1 MLPPQDPKTRA
12 ASASIPHD
20 DRRTHPRLAP
30 HEVPWIR
37 EVKPITGDTAR
48 WLNISR
54 TGVLLETT
62 ARLQPGR
69 RSTIVIVNAVDEK
82 ERAEGTVIRTELV
95 SIGPNGELIYR
106 TAMAFTQELDLR
118 LPQAAP
124 DAVHETVVDAL
135 AHPELEG
142 PLQGLWATTTGA
154 SRVSVSHLTPL
165 SCYAQP
171 TSNIGLDEWVSVTVF
186 FSPVRALTLSG
197 KVAAVEPHG
206 CLLRFENLS
215 ADVRRALRVEIR
227 EGSTVH
233 GQQPAPPAFSV
244 GSLTD
249 ISVDG
254 PGVVEWHARAG
265 ALHANQ
271 W

>member
-1 MLPPQDPKTRA
+1 MLPPKDPKTGRV
-12 ASASIPHD
+12 SAFILHD
-20 DRRTHPRLAP
+20 DRRTHQRLAP

-37 EVKPITGDTAR
+37 EVKSITGDTAR
-48 WLNISR
+48 LLNISR

-69 RSTIVIVNAVDEK
+69 RSTIAIVSADDGK
-82 ERAEGTVIRTELV
+82 ERAEVTVLRTELV
-95 SIGPNGELIYR
+95 SIGPKGELIYR
-106 TAMAFTQELDLR
+106 TAMVFTNELDLR
-118 LPQAAP
+118 LPEVTP
-124 DAVHETVVDAL
+124 EAVHETVVEAF
-135 AHPELEG
+135 AHLELEG
-142 PLQGLWATTTGA
+142 PLQGLWAATSGA
-154 SRVSVSHLTPL
+154 SRVSVSHLTPV

-186 FSPVRALTLSG
+186 FSPVRSLTLSG
-197 KVAAVEPHG
+197 KVAAVEAHG

-227 EGSTVH
+227 EGSTAH
-233 GQQPAPPAFSV
+233 GQPTALPAFSV

-254 PGVVEWHARAG
+254 PVVVEWHAQAG